1 MTESAEGGRQPL
13 EPDPYV
19 ERLLPDPSNVAPGT
33 RFVGFLGKSN
43 RDGYW
48 RLYLSPALDDYL
60 EIAASDV
67 ISAYKID
74 GAISPLGGTVL
85 SVKPEAQVVRMRVDA
100 TEARNAFLKG
110 QITGRFM
117 ARSRPQMPLTPRAAA
132 KLGLGGGLNDW
143 SDGFGCWLSDLI
155 VCASH
160 DPDDTVCTAQS
171 MRPGTADSCGQCTT
185 NYMCP
190 DPFRF

>member
-1 MTESAEGGRQPL
+1 MTESTEGERQPL

-19 ERLLPDPSNVAPGT
+19 ESLLPDPSNVAAGT

-43 RDGYW
+43 RDKYW

-74 GAISPLGGTVL
+74 SAISPLGGTVL

-110 QITGRFM
+110 QITARFM
-117 ARSRPQMPLTPRAAA
+117 AGSRPQMPLPPRAAA
-132 KLGLGGGLNDW
+132 KIGLGGGLNEFT
-143 SDGFGCWLSDLI
+143 DGILCKISELI

-160 DPDDTVCTAQS
+160 DPDDTICTAQS
-171 MRPGTADSCGQCTT
+171 ERPGTADSCGQCTT